1 MAIIDISLPDT
12 LTLLKTY
19 YPQQAS
25 LASQEE
31 ILKNYGQPVENK
43 NHNWKQKMM
52 DLLKQTTHDKIL
64 QWNNKQLRRDVQED
78 IDLICVQLTKSHL
91 ETLQFQNENLT
102 LRSSFNKLQ
111 NENAELPRSKADA
124 YEEMRTFNNK
134 HHDVLANQDSSTERE
149 KIAPLLQT
157 TTIATTSLREDHLE
171 LSSSLNQAYLETISE
186 PKVPLRT
193 IKRIS

>member
-1 MAIIDISLPDT
+1 M
-12 LTLLKTY
+12 
-19 YPQQAS
+19 
-25 LASQEE
+25 
-31 ILKNYGQPVENK
+31 
-43 NHNWKQKMM
+43 
-52 DLLKQTTHDKIL
+52 
-64 QWNNKQLRRDVQED
+64 
-78 IDLICVQLTKSHL
+78 QLTKSHL

-111 NENAELPRSKADA
+111 NENEELPRSKADA

-186 PKVPLRT
+186 PKSTLENVCAASNASPDPQQSSTRPKMDLLPSLSSRYTLVWEYVCMLVLCNNDLDKIHNKTRWLRVVLPT
-193 IKRIS
+193 SDRSIEGGRWATLWL